1 MNYYDILKIDK
12 NASEQEIKESYK
24 QMIKRYHPDLYPGN
38 KAKAESITRDLNE
51 AYETLSDPEKK
62 AIYDLSLEEQHSKHY
77 YATDTKIS
85 PYDYWYSTQD
95 NNDSFDEKL
104 RKNIYNFVDKKTT
117 NISSTK
123 KKNIILVIIFFAII
137 ILFITLIDFIN
148 FKISLIEE
156 QKKHEEMD
164 TDSYTP
170 TINEYFNSNYIDLYK
185 TDETRSKLNKYDIE

>member
-24 QMIKRYHPDLYPGN
+24 QMVKRYHPDLYPGN

-62 AIYDLSLEEQHSKHY
+62 TIYDLSLEEQHSKHY